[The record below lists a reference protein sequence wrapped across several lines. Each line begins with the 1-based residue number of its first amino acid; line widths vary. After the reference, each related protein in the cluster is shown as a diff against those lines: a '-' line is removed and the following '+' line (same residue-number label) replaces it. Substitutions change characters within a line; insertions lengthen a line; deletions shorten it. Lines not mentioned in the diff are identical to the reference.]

1 MLIDSPAQVPLCWLC
16 SQCRVFLSHLRPTG
30 EGPAGGNSFALT
42 RLPPS
47 PFAGPQPCTEVPAW
61 ICSQKALHHTL
72 HPRSAECPHCWLNI
86 DPPRPTAWGLRSP
99 PGPAWVCCPP
109 PALGAERCWAG
120 FSELLRCSEIAACP
134 NVCLGLRGGL
144 WSGLCC
150 QAFAQNSDSV
160 WST

>member
-99 PGPAWVCCPP
+99 RPSMGLLPSSCAGSGAMLGRFLRASQVLRNCSVFQCVFGFERWSLVGSVLPSVCT
-109 PALGAERCWAG
+109 E
-120 FSELLRCSEIAACP
+120 
-134 NVCLGLRGGL
+134 
-144 WSGLCC
+144 
-150 QAFAQNSDSV
+150 
-160 WST
+160 